1 VPVLTG
7 WCASGVGWDD
17 MSEVV
22 GMHCASLRLLS
33 DPTVL
38 PSRQLRSLHG
48 VEISVTRVVAEKPRS
63 WGDAR
68 FVWGPRS
75 TLHLP
80 RVDPVLVGD
89 RGYSCERV
97 VGGEAE
103 RTRR

>member
-1 VPVLTG
+1 
-7 WCASGVGWDD
+7 
-17 MSEVV
+17 
-22 GMHCASLRLLS
+22 MHCASLRLLS